1 MKANIT
7 GFFDHDGKLSFIEQL
22 ELAQKHNLDSI
33 SIRYY
38 DHKPL
43 LETSDKEIKTMYQV
57 LKDHKMKATLL
68 DTLIGDYDLNSDHQA
83 NEAFDEFKYLVK
95 VSDIL
100 KISHL
105 IIKLPK
111 FNDVIEEFENI
122 KIRLQPWVIYAAKH
136 GKKLILRPSTS
147 YKANTYAY
155 LLKKFKVNHVF
166 VLFDPVYFMSIHES
180 TTTAYRVLKKKIYA
194 FSCHDADHDLKP
206 KLIGYGKTDIVSLFK
221 KLIRDRFSGFL
232 LMDNKFYQHIFE
244 PTVKKESFFK
254 KIFSNKKKQEKEQI
268 DELSRRIFPNEQTKN
283 VTYDDILDNQIKV
296 VNIVFKK

>member
-7 GFFDHDGKLSFIEQL
+7 GFFDHDGKLSFVEQI
-22 ELAQKHNLDSI
+22 ELAKKHNLDSI
-33 SIRYY
+33 SIRYFN
-38 DHKPL
+38 HKPL
-43 LETSDKEIKTMYQV
+43 LETSDKDIKTMYQL
-57 LKDHKMKATLL
+57 LKDHKIKGALL

-83 NEAFDEFKYLVK
+83 KEAFDEFKYLVK
-95 VSDIL
+95 VSDML

-105 IIKLPK
+105 VIKLPK
-111 FNDVIEEFENI
+111 FNNVIEEFENI
-122 KIRLQPWVIYAAKH
+122 KIRLQPWIIHAAKH
-136 GKKLILRPSTS
+136 SKKIILRPSFG

-155 LLKKFKVNHVF
+155 VLKKLKASHVF

-180 TTTAYRVLKKKIYA
+180 TTTAYRILKKKIYV
-194 FSCHDADHDLKP
+194 FSCQDADQDLKP

-232 LMDNKFYQHIFE
+232 LMDNKFFTHIFE
-244 PTVKKESFFK
+244 PTVKKETFFK
-254 KIFSNKKKQEKEQI
+254 KMFSNRKKREKEQI